1 MPKEYTR
8 SQRVEE
14 QIQRVLS
21 QVIPR
26 EIKDPRLGMVT
37 VSAVDVSRKLSI
49 AKVFVTLL
57 GGEGEIKDRIEILNK
72 TSGFLRSELAKN
84 ITMRHVPEL
93 RFFYDVSIE
102 RGVKLSALIDQAMD
116 LENSSPN
123 SGEEKK

>member
-57 GGEGEIKDRIEILNK
+57 GGEGKIKDRIEILNK

-102 RGVKLSALIDQAMD
+102 RGAKLSALIDQAID
-116 LENSSPN
+116 LENSSPDI
-123 SGEEKK
+123 EEKK

>member
-37 VSAVDVSRKLSI
+37 ISAVDVSRKLSI

-57 GGEGEIKDRIEILNK
+57 GGEGEIQDRIEILNK

-93 RFFYDVSIE
+93 RFYYDVSIE
-102 RGVKLSALIDQAMD
+102 RGAKLSALIDKAMD
-116 LENSSPN
+116 LENSSPD
-123 SGEEKK
+123 SEEKK

>member
-102 RGVKLSALIDQAMD
+102 RGAKLSALIDRAVD
-116 LENSSPN
+116 LENSSPD
-123 SGEEKK
+123 SEGKK

>member
-14 QIQRVLS
+14 QIQRLLS

-102 RGVKLSALIDQAMD
+102 RGAKLSALIDQAID
-116 LENSSPN
+116 LENSSPDI
-123 SGEEKK
+123 EEKK

>member
-14 QIQRVLS
+14 QIQRILS

-57 GGEGEIKDRIEILNK
+57 GGEGKIKDRIEILNK

-102 RGVKLSALIDQAMD
+102 RGAKLSALIDQAID
-116 LENSSPN
+116 LENSSPDI
-123 SGEEKK
+123 EEKK

>member
-57 GGEGEIKDRIEILNK
+57 GGEGEIKNRIEILNK

-123 SGEEKK
+123 SDEEKK

>member
-57 GGEGEIKDRIEILNK
+57 GGEGEIDDRIEILNK

-102 RGVKLSALIDQAMD
+102 RGAKLSALIDQAMD
-116 LENSSPN
+116 LENSPQGS
-123 SGEEKK
+123 EEKK

>member
-123 SGEEKK
+123 NDEEKK